1 MKNFLHNIS
10 QKAKS
15 SLAWLWQKIKIAVQF
30 TIKLLITIWKAIL
43 RLWFKIFY
51 EEYEL
56 TVWFLKDS
64 ERDNR
69 GNIVTTRTHKRYL
82 LKKITKKTPK
92 HIKGKDMDN
101 RAFEIRTVE
110 PFDYQI
116 RKIY

>member
-15 SLAWLWQKIKIAVQF
+15 SLVWLWKYTKIAARF
-30 TIKLLITIWKAIL
+30 ILKLAISIWKAIL
-43 RLWFKIFY
+43 RLWFKIVY

-56 TVWFLKDS
+56 TVWYLKDS